1 MKMKQNKDLEME
13 QDKGLE
19 SRLGTIEKKIDK
31 LADLLTQTQLQEYR
45 LSVVEKELGK
55 TTEKVLKLDKKNGD
69 TAIRW
74 LGVIASGIT
83 TVLISYIAIKVGLK

>member
-1 MKMKQNKDLEME
+1 MKQNKDLEME

-31 LADLLTQTQLQEYR
+31 LADLITQTQLQEYR

-55 TTEKVLKLDKKNGD
+55 TTEKVLKLDKKSGD